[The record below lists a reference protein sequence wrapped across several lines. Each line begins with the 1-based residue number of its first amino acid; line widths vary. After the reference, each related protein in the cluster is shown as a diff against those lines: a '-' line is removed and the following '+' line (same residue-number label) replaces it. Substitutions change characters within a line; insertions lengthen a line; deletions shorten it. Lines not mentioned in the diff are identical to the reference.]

1 MPKRFIKNVT
11 NNQKAMW
18 FLIRLIRISI
28 GFGLFYAGYW
38 FGREVGRAESE
49 QSGLQASHSRKARR
63 VWGTTE
69 WNAIFST
76 CLTQAHV
83 V

>member
-49 QSGLQASHSRKARR
+49 QSGLQA
-63 VWGTTE
+63 
-69 WNAIFST
+69 
-76 CLTQAHV
+76 
-83 V
+83 